1 MGMKLL
7 LVEDDQ
13 VLAAGLVEQLQAFE
27 HQVVHVVDGRQG
39 LRALD
44 DDHFDAVILD
54 WMLPRLDGVSVL
66 TTLRARDVTTPI
78 IMLSALGQSAE
89 KVRGLEAGADDY
101 VVKPV
106 AASELHARLGAV
118 LRARKWAR
126 GGSGML
132 RAGDILVSPEK
143 FRAWRNGKAI
153 DLSHLELNLLA
164 ELARN
169 VDTVLTRAML
179 LERVWGYDFEP
190 STNIVDVFIRRLR
203 VKLTAAGGDDPI
215 ATLRG
220 VGYMLRG

>member
-179 LERVWGYDFEP
+179 LELVWGYDFEP

>member
-220 VGYMLRG
+220 VGYLLRG

>member
-143 FRAWRNGKAI
+143 FRAWRNDKAI

>member
-1 MGMKLL
+1 MKLL

-179 LERVWGYDFEP
+179 LERVWAYDFEP